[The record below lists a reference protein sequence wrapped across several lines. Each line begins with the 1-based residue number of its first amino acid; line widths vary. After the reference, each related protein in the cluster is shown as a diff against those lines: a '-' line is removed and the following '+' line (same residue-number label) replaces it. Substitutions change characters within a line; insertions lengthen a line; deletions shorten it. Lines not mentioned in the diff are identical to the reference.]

1 LPPLFLVLTTLELS
15 WSLSDEEKK
24 IIVDEHN
31 RYRSQ
36 VSPTARAMM
45 KMTWDTKLEALAQSE
60 AEKCIWKCNTES
72 GCIWKYNNEGDQQEG
87 NIFAMA
93 PTQDLKSAVKE
104 WNEEKK
110 FYSLISAKCAP
121 GQMCGNYK
129 QLVWADTEHV
139 GCGVKFCEKIKGIEA
154 ENKRLLV
161 CKYSPLGNENGRK
174 PYWKGPPCSMCP
186 QGTVCVNNLCGRG
199 GHWSLLA
206 PSPQRFFPSNYI
218 FSSLPSVSALDTEDR
233 SNVAGAPRTCSGF
246 LLFLL
251 PIAILVGL
259 LL

>member
-1 LPPLFLVLTTLELS
+1 LPPVVVLVLTVLELS
-15 WSLSDEEKK
+15 CSLREEEKK
-24 IIVDEHN
+24 IILDEHN

-45 KMTWDTKLEALAQSE
+45 KMTWDTKLEALAQSD
-60 AEKCIWKCNTES
+60 AEKCIWKHNNES
-72 GCIWKYNNEGDQQEG
+72 GQQEE
-87 NIFAMA
+87 NLFALD
-93 PTQDLKSAVKE
+93 PTQDLKFAVRE

-110 FYSLISAKCAP
+110 FYSLMSAKCVP

-129 QLVWADTEHV
+129 QLVWADTERV
-139 GCGVKFCEKIKGIEA
+139 GCEAKFCEKIKVMEA

-186 QGTVCVNNLCGRG
+186 KGTVCVNNLC
-199 GHWSLLA
+199 A
-206 PSPQRFFPSNYI
+206 PSLQRFFPSNSM
-218 FSSLPSVSALDTEDR
+218 FSSIPSIAAPDTEEQR
-233 SNVAGAPRTCSGF
+233 IVAGAPSTCSGL
-246 LLFLL
+246 LLFLV
-251 PIAILVGL
+251 PSAILVGL